1 MVGSFGAEAQPASN
15 KEATAVAGTNKARI
29 GLILKIK
36 GSVLSVSGGDFPTIA
51 GKAELAFGNGHYYF

>member
-1 MVGSFGAEAQPASN
+1 
-15 KEATAVAGTNKARI
+15 VAGTNKARI

-51 GKAELAFGNGHYYF
+51 GKAELAFSNGHYYF